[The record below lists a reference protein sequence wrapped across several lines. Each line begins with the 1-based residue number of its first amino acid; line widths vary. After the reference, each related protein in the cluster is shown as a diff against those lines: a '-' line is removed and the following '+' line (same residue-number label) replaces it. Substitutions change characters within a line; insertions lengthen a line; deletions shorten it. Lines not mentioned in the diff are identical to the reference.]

1 MGYQTQLSQLASTI
15 TLTGLGAGSSP
26 VTYVAQLADGSGW
39 IGHLRL
45 WGCFIYQYN
54 RPYSG
59 TTIPT
64 KPTPLYC
71 LPCFTHGTMILTP
84 DGEQPVE
91 ALRPGQL
98 VVTQV
103 DGVAIPR
110 AVKWV
115 GHRRID
121 LTRHPRAEIMA
132 PIRIER
138 DAFADNMPHRDLLVS
153 QDHAIFVDGVL
164 ICAKQLVNGTT
175 IRRERDWT
183 AVDYYHV
190 ELDQHAI
197 LLAEGL
203 PAESY
208 LNTGN
213 RGFFANSGQ
222 PMVLHPELTDETA
235 YPTREADSCVPFVWD
250 GASVQPVW
258 QRLAERAAAIG
269 QPVPQ
274 RVTTTDA
281 DLQLMLQGRMIKPIY
296 GDDKLVI
303 FTLPPSADEV
313 RLVSRAQPPTEARPW
328 LGDQRRARRARGAA
342 CIAQPGRSARGAGG
356 PPGPGE
362 RLVGGRARRAGDQ
375 SLDRRQSGAVAA
387 LDARSRDAGGP
398 PRRDDDLRRGGR
410 AGGSG
415 RAARCLINLHKDRK
429 GPAHSPAPFHL
440 TSAASVEAIVW
451 RPSKA

>member
-1 MGYQTQLSQLASTI
+1 MAP
-15 TLTGLGAGSSP
+15 AGSVTPP
-26 VTYVAQLADGSGW
+26 VLGTFYLPIQPAF
-39 IGHLRL
+39 LRHV
-45 WGCFIYQYN
+45 YYYEY
-54 RPYSG
+54 RP
-59 TTIPT
+59 
-64 KPTPLYC
+64 LC
-71 LPCFTHGTMILTP
+71 APCFTHGTMILTP

-91 ALRPGQL
+91 ALCPGQL

-132 PIRIER
+132 PVRIER

-213 RGFFANSGQ
+213 SGFFANSGQ
-222 PMVLHPELTDETA
+222 PMVLHPDLTDETA
-235 YPTREADSCVPFVWD
+235 YPTREANSCAP
-250 GASVQPVW
+250 SCRTRPVCD
-258 QRLAERAAAIG
+258 R
-269 QPVPQ
+269 
-274 RVTTTDA
+274 
-281 DLQLMLQGRMIKPIY
+281 Y
-296 GDDKLVI
+296 G
-303 FTLPPSADEV
+303 
-313 RLVSRAQPPTEARPW
+313 
-328 LGDQRRARRARGAA
+328 
-342 CIAQPGRSARGAGG
+342 
-356 PPGPGE
+356 
-362 RLVGGRARRAGDQ
+362 
-375 SLDRRQSGAVAA
+375 SGW
-387 LDARSRDAGGP
+387 RNGP
-398 PRRDDDLRRGGR
+398 PRM
-410 AGGSG
+410 
-415 RAARCLINLHKDRK
+415 AARC
-429 GPAHSPAPFHL
+429 P
-440 TSAASVEAIVW
+440 SA
-451 RPSKA
+451 

>member
-1 MGYQTQLSQLASTI
+1 MAP
-15 TLTGLGAGSSP
+15 AGSVNYP
-26 VTYVAQLADGSGW
+26 ILGLFYL
-39 IGHLRL
+39 
-45 WGCFIYQYN
+45 
-54 RPYSG
+54 
-59 TTIPT
+59 TIQSACLILPIMSYFNLPT
-64 KPTPLYC
+64 LFT
-71 LPCFTHGTMILTP
+71 CFTHGTMILTP
-84 DGEQPVE
+84 DGEKPVE
-91 ALRPGQL
+91 ALCPGQL

-132 PIRIER
+132 PVRIER
-138 DAFADNMPHRDLLVS
+138 DAFADNVPHRDLLVS

-222 PMVLHPELTDETA
+222 PMVLHPDLTDETA

-269 QPVPQ
+269 QSVPQ
-274 RVTTTDA
+274 RVTTTEA
-281 DLQLMLQGRMIKPIY
+281 DLHLIHKGRMIKPIY

-303 FTLPPSADEV
+303 FTLPRGPDEV
-313 RLVSRAQPPTEARPW
+313 RLVSHAQSPTEACPW
-328 LGDQRRARRARGAA
+328 LSDQRRLGVRVARLVLRSAEEVREVPVDHPDLVNGWWAVERDGQAISRWTNGKAALPLPPMRGRAMLEVHLAGTMTYVVEAAPEGQAERRAA
-342 CIAQPGRSARGAGG
+342 
-356 PPGPGE
+356 
-362 RLVGGRARRAGDQ
+362 
-375 SLDRRQSGAVAA
+375 
-387 LDARSRDAGGP
+387 
-398 PRRDDDLRRGGR
+398 
-410 AGGSG
+410 
-415 RAARCLINLHKDRK
+415 
-429 GPAHSPAPFHL
+429 
-440 TSAASVEAIVW
+440 
-451 RPSKA
+451 